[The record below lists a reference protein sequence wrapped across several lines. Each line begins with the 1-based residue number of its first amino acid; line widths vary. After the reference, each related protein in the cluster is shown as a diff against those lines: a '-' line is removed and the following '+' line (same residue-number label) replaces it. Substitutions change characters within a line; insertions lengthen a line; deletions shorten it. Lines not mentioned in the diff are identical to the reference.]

1 MSMYIC
7 IHSAAPKYMHINTC
21 TGVPFRAADSA
32 NRRGRFPRGA
42 GRLVVSARD
51 WAHVRARLA
60 AQRTNIVLSEQ
71 PVIREYN
78 ILCKSWQAVDWER
91 PNVETF

>member
-60 AQRTNIVLSEQ
+60 AGALPGAALDYFENEFR
-71 PVIREYN
+71 RG
-78 ILCKSWQAVDWER
+78 
-91 PNVETF
+91 